1 MKTAF
6 QMSEESMQR
15 MEARIPELAGAAVKR
30 AYLQALTTQG
40 KVVEA
45 RDGQLIETTVE
56 GEVRVLRSIAK
67 PITVTVGA
75 KRFRTLQGTTLTPL
89 VPAPTPT
96 TAAAANTR

>member
-45 RDGQLIETTVE
+45 RDGQLIETTVD

-75 KRFRTLQGTTLTPL
+75 KRFRTPK
-89 VPAPTPT
+89 V
-96 TAAAANTR
+96 